1 MVVRCARSG
10 AAARMQFGRSAG
22 AGGHVLAQNMDL
34 PGHMDGSQVALR
46 LSGPDIPDTVVLSA
60 AELIGLTGAN
70 AAGVA
75 VGVNTLLMLN
85 HGAGGLPV
93 AFAPRHALAARDAD
107 GARNRLAATRHASGQ
122 HYAIATRQRVLSVE
136 CSAGGCADL
145 SLPDTGRLLHT
156 NHPLASR
163 DIAAD
168 AQTRLDRAGFT
179 GSSHRR
185 LDWLADAEPGLRTA
199 RDVKVMLDD
208 ADAPLCLR
216 AARNGDSQT
225 FASVLYEMTDAPHLS
240 MRADPAGQGAWA
252 GFELG

>member
-1 MVVRCARSG
+1 
-10 AAARMQFGRSAG
+10 MQI
-22 AGGHVLAQNMDL
+22 VDC
-34 PGHMDGSQVALR
+34 PG
-46 LSGPDIPDTVVLSA
+46 
-60 AELIGLTGAN
+60 
-70 AAGVA
+70 
-75 VGVNTLLMLN
+75 
-85 HGAGGLPV
+85 
-93 AFAPRHALAARDAD
+93 AARDRGRAHGETLRDLIAD
-107 GARNRLAATRHASGQ
+107 ALDRWSAATLGGPGDIDAYCARLLGGTRHASGQ